1 MSDLHNIFIHFLIK
15 VQKKY
20 AFVQHSTKHNHYITE
35 TLPSLRKA
43 RCIASQP
50 HSAPI
55 PAPADSLNLITQSQR
70 TDLSLHRTAGRG
82 NHPVRLPI
90 LYQPRSRYP
99 DHLLLHHKCIRIH
112 HRHIFS
118 FCCTSC
124 FIIGNYPA
132 VYFRIL
138 KEGSLPETNHIIL
151 PPNFQRR
158 GSILKRVCPF
168 PPVRPVPAAY
178 FPGAPVRR
186 LSEF

>member
-1 MSDLHNIFIHFLIK
+1 MSNRTFHFQSLKLSAQSKRLQHVRQKSRFILQPYVSSIQ
-15 VQKKY
+15 VPS
-20 AFVQHSTKHNHYITE
+20 V
-35 TLPSLRKA
+35 TLL
-43 RCIASQP
+43 
-50 HSAPI
+50 
-55 PAPADSLNLITQSQR
+55 QR

-99 DHLLLHHKCIRIH
+99 DHLLHHHKSIRIH

-151 PPNFQRR
+151 PPIFQRR